1 MISAVERAQNAVFIT
16 AVIVGCVVLLL
27 SLIT

>member
-16 AVIVGCVVLLL
+16 AVIVGGVVLL
-27 SLIT
+27 SFIS

>member
-16 AVIVGCVVLLL
+16 AVIVGCVMLLA
-27 SLIT
+27 SFIG